1 MAEITA
7 SLVRELRIATGAGMM
22 DCKKAL
28 TETGGDID
36 AAIDWMRKNGMA
48 KAAKKAGRVAS
59 EGVVAV
65 TAKGNCGGMIEL
77 NSETDFVSRNVD
89 FQAFAHQL
97 AELSVGLGNDID
109 AIKAAKTETG
119 ETIETALTALIAK
132 IGENMS
138 FRRSV
143 MLSVK
148 EGVVSR
154 YVHNAVASDLGR
166 IGVLVALESSA
177 DTASLAELGRKIA
190 MHIAATSPLALR
202 VEDLDQSVVAKE
214 REVFSEQARA
224 SGKPENII
232 EKMVEGRLRKFYQE
246 VVLEKQSF
254 VMNPDQTIAELVEA
268 TSNDLGAPIVLKG
281 YARMGLGE
289 GIDKKTEDFAAEV
302 AAVAGGA

>member
-65 TAKGNCGGMIEL
+65 NAKGNCGGMIEL

-97 AELSVGLGNDID
+97 AELSVELGNDIE
-109 AIKAAKTETG
+109 AIKSAKTETG

-154 YVHNAVASDLGR
+154 YVHNAVATDLGR

-177 DTASLAELGRKIA
+177 DAASLTELGRKIA

-268 TSNDLGAPIVLKG
+268 ASNDLGAPVSLTG

-289 GIDKKTEDFAAEV
+289 GIEKKTEDFAAEV